1 MHIAYNDRVYAWDKE
16 FITNKQHWLVLGTSY
31 GRDFANILSES
42 HIEDEVEISYVYTT
56 KIDLK
61 NRIDRIKDADLI
73 FITITEIH
81 IAKTV
86 ESIDQG
92 VSDMLHFCDSIGVDP
107 GKIRIVGS
115 KRFGQCLGQIYAQR
129 SRPNYHS
136 LSANLDLAYFEHN
149 DLMREKYAER
159 FIDMLTPVRTGT
171 ESVRVFS
178 NNNKI
183 ISQDTE
189 HLTQNGAKYYAKLL
203 ENNISALLETVS
215 KNSE

>member
-1 MHIAYNDRVYAWDKE
+1 MGQLLDVAIY
-16 FITNKQHWLVLGTSY
+16 
-31 GRDFANILSES
+31 LSGFGSKCDCHQSVCQQYPDE
-42 HIEDEVEISYVYTT
+42 HKVFRLLECAERLLAIE
-56 KIDLK
+56 
-61 NRIDRIKDADLI
+61 
-73 FITITEIH
+73 
-81 IAKTV
+81 
-86 ESIDQG
+86 
-92 VSDMLHFCDSIGVDP
+92 
-107 GKIRIVGS
+107 VGS

-129 SRPNYHS
+129 SRPNYHY

-203 ENNISALLETVS
+203 ENTISALLETVS

>member
-1 MHIAYNDRVYAWDKE
+1 M
-16 FITNKQHWLVLGTSY
+16 
-31 GRDFANILSES
+31 
-42 HIEDEVEISYVYTT
+42 
-56 KIDLK
+56 
-61 NRIDRIKDADLI
+61 
-73 FITITEIH
+73 
-81 IAKTV
+81 

-92 VSDMLHFCDSIGVDP
+92 VSDILHFCDSIGVDS

-115 KRFGQCLGQIYAQR
+115 KRFGQCLGQIYPQR

-203 ENNISALLETVS
+203 ENNISALLESVS